1 MKNGD
6 KKRIMHKE
14 GKMRRMRVLVIGA
27 SALTLLSFAAL
38 SADQSPW
45 KGKIETV
52 DGIKVIRNPNAPLFG
67 DLKLDLQEELKIG
80 RADDNNYLFY
90 RLRGLDVDV
99 EGNIYVADMG
109 NFRVQKFDKTGKY
122 LLTFGRKGQGPG
134 EFDLPTTVHIE
145 EKTGNVLV
153 QDMSAIEVFA
163 PDGKPIR
170 AIRPE
175 HFNRDFQ
182 IAPDGSIIAL
192 MMISAETQ
200 TSHRLGKL
208 ASDGKVAQTFA
219 EAPFTMYIEKRG
231 EAVLSISTGQELAIN
246 FNLLDKQSVIYGYS
260 KEYELTVADFSGKVL
275 YRITKDEL
283 YPKFTA
289 KEKEG
294 YKRIPLPEFKPYF
307 YAIFIDN
314 LGRIYVQRNKTWGE
328 EGNSQKEVDV
338 FSKEGIFLYKTT
350 LPKNTYIIR
359 NGYVYTLEA
368 DEEEAIK
375 QFKIKNWSAMKA
387 SAEEK

>member
-1 MKNGD
+1 
-6 KKRIMHKE
+6 
-14 GKMRRMRVLVIGA
+14 MRRIKVLVIGLA
-27 SALTLLSFAAL
+27 ALTLLSFAAL
-38 SADQSPW
+38 SIDQSPW
-45 KGKIETV
+45 KGKVESI
-52 DGIKVIRNPNAPLFG
+52 DGVKVVRNPNSPVFG

-80 RADDNNYLFY
+80 RADDKNYLFY
-90 RLRGLDVDV
+90 RVRGVDVDV

-192 MMISAETQ
+192 MMITAGTQ

-208 ASDGKVAQTFA
+208 AADGKVVQTYA
-219 EAPFTMYIEKRG
+219 EAPYTMYVERRG
-231 EAVLSISTGQELAIN
+231 ESVMSLTNGQELAVH
-246 FNLLDKQSVIYGYS
+246 FNLLDTQSIIYGYS
-260 KEYELTVADFSGKVL
+260 KEYELTVTDISGKVL
-275 YRITKDEL
+275 YRITKDEP

-307 YAIFIDN
+307 YALFIDN

-328 EGNSQKEVDV
+328 EGNIQKEVDV
-338 FSKEGIFLYKTT
+338 FSKEGIFLYKTK

-375 QFKIKNWSAMKA
+375 QYKIKNWAAMKA
-387 SAEEK
+387 SADGK

>member
-1 MKNGD
+1 
-6 KKRIMHKE
+6 
-14 GKMRRMRVLVIGA
+14 MRRIRVLAIWI
-27 SALTLLSFAAL
+27 SALMALSVAAS
-38 SADQSPW
+38 SADQSQW
-45 KGKIETV
+45 KGRIESI
-52 DGIKVIRNPNAPLFG
+52 DGVKVVRNPNSPVFG
-67 DLKLDLQEELKIG
+67 DIKLELQEALKIG

-90 RLRGLDVDV
+90 RLRGLDIDA
-99 EGNIYVADMG
+99 EGNIYAADMS

-134 EFDLPTTVHIE
+134 EFELPTTVHIE

-182 IAPDGSIIAL
+182 VAPDGSIIAL

-208 ASDGKVAQTFA
+208 ASDGKVVQTYV
-219 EAPFTMYIEKRG
+219 EAPYTMHIERRG
-231 EAVLSISTGQELAIN
+231 ESVMSSTNGQELAVH
-246 FNLLDKQSVIYGYS
+246 FNLLNAQSIIYGYS
-260 KEYELTVADFSGKVL
+260 KQYELTITDFSGKVL
-275 YRITKDEL
+275 YRITKDEP

-289 KEKEG
+289 KEQAR
-294 YKRIPLPEFKPYF
+294 YKKIPLPEFKPYF
-307 YAIFIDN
+307 YAIFVDN

-328 EGNSQKEVDV
+328 EGNIQKEVDV
-338 FSKEGIFLYKTT
+338 FSKDGIFLYKTK
-350 LPKNTYIIR
+350 LPKNTYLIR

-368 DEEEAIK
+368 DDEETIK
-375 QFKIKNWSAMKA
+375 QYKIMNWSAFKA
-387 SAEEK
+387 SADEK

>member
-1 MKNGD
+1 
-6 KKRIMHKE
+6 
-14 GKMRRMRVLVIGA
+14 MRRIRVIIFGVG
-27 SALTLLSFAAL
+27 ALTTLSFAAL
-38 SADQSPW
+38 SVNQSLW
-45 KGKIETV
+45 KGKVESI
-52 DGIKVIRNPNAPLFG
+52 DGVKVVRNPNSPVFG
-67 DLKLDLQEELKIG
+67 DIKLELQEALKIG

-90 RLRGLDVDV
+90 RLRGLDIDA
-99 EGNIYVADMG
+99 EGNIYVADMS

-134 EFDLPTTVHIE
+134 EFEMPMSVHIE

-170 AIRPE
+170 AIKPE

-182 IAPDGSIIAL
+182 VAPDGSIIAL

-208 ASDGKVAQTFA
+208 ASDGKVVQTYV
-219 EAPFTMYIEKRG
+219 EAPYTMHVERRG
-231 EAVLSISTGQELAIN
+231 ESVMSSTNGQELAVH
-246 FNLLDKQSVIYGYS
+246 FNLLDAQSIIYGYS
-260 KEYELTVADFSGKVL
+260 KQYELTVADFSGKVL
-275 YRITKDEL
+275 YRIIKDEP

-307 YAIFIDN
+307 YAIFIDD
-314 LGRIYVQRNKTWGE
+314 LGRIYVQRNTTWRE
-328 EGNSQKEVDV
+328 EGNLQKEVDV
-338 FSKEGIFLYKTT
+338 FSKDGIFLYQTK
-350 LPKNTYIIR
+350 LPKNAYLIR

-368 DEEEAIK
+368 DDEETIR
-375 QFKIKNWSAMKA
+375 QYKIMNWSAFKA
-387 SAEEK
+387 SADVK